1 MNLIKR
7 EVKLSK
13 DKLYKKLSNNYSLDM
28 YLFGARDLVGFFIV
42 TKYLKDSVKGYMGT
56 MTHEEY
62 KNKTYLNFRLEI

>member
-1 MNLIKR
+1 
-7 EVKLSK
+7 
-13 DKLYKKLSNNYSLDM
+13 M

-62 KNKTYLNFRLEI
+62 KNKTYLNFKLEI